1 MLTLLGGI
9 YTGVHS
15 MSSPTLLLLQSHSEI
30 EVFKVEHHL
39 YLEVPVLHGRS
50 AWKCHA
56 ERCEA
61 LDDHALTEWA

>member
-1 MLTLLGGI
+1 
-9 YTGVHS
+9 